1 MRTLEF
7 NVNGQIL
14 EKSKDCDFENIVA
27 GSKGY
32 LKMHFSFSDDLKDY
46 RKVARFSDGKKEDY
60 MPIIDGS
67 CDVPDTMVKQKY
79 FRVGI
84 IMIRGDKYIPTTQQ
98 CIVQEVTS

>member
-32 LKMHFSFSDDLKDY
+32 LKML
-46 RKVARFSDGKKEDY
+46 
-60 MPIIDGS
+60 
-67 CDVPDTMVKQKY
+67 
-79 FRVGI
+79 
-84 IMIRGDKYIPTTQQ
+84 MI
-98 CIVQEVTS
+98 

>member
-1 MRTLEF
+1 
-7 NVNGQIL
+7 
-14 EKSKDCDFENIVA
+14 
-27 GSKGY
+27 
-32 LKMHFSFSDDLKDY
+32 
-46 RKVARFSDGKKEDY
+46 

-84 IMIRGDKYIPTTQQ
+84 IMIKGDKYIPTTQQ